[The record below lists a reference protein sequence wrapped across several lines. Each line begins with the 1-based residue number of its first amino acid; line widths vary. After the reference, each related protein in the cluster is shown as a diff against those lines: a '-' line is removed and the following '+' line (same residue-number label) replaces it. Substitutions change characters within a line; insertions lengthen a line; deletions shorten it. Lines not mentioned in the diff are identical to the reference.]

1 MPVALQVFL
10 AALLSAPGQLTALW
24 DGVATARL
32 EARVKAMREA
42 GEPASLAD
50 LHRLYPDPPKG
61 QNAARLYRAAFAQ
74 MKKIAEQDP
83 GNDLPIVGDTE
94 LPPEGE
100 ALPQAM
106 LEAIEAYLD
115 LHTDVLGLLHRAAKL
130 DGCKFPLRFE
140 DGLMLRLQ
148 HLSSMRGATR
158 LLALEAIARTE
169 RGKADEA
176 ADSIV
181 ASLRIGHHLRHEPVL
196 ITALVRIAC
205 DSIAVAQAQRWVSR
219 VAPSPEALGRVQK
232 ALAGEADRT
241 LLENVFL
248 AERCFGMD
256 CYRRYVLNPKKRK
269 INELVVGLGGPAP
282 VLLNVVPK
290 AYFKMD
296 MVHYIDLM
304 TAYVEAGR
312 RPYPASLQAGA
323 RLGQDLE
330 KQIPRHYVMCR
341 TLLPALGRRFI
352 AAQRHMA
359 RVDTARLALA
369 ALRHKAK
376 HGKLPEMLDALVP
389 DLVEA
394 LPPDP
399 FSGKPLLYRKDA
411 EGFVLYAV
419 GENGRDDQGD
429 IERANGKQPDIGFR
443 YIRPKAQF

>member
-1 MPVALQVFL
+1 MLQ
-10 AALLSAPGQLTALW
+10 
-24 DGVATARL
+24 
-32 EARVKAMREA
+32 
-42 GEPASLAD
+42 
-50 LHRLYPDPPKG
+50 
-61 QNAARLYRAAFAQ
+61 
-74 MKKIAEQDP
+74 
-83 GNDLPIVGDTE
+83 
-94 LPPEGE
+94 
-100 ALPQAM
+100 
-106 LEAIEAYLD
+106 
-115 LHTDVLGLLHRAAKL
+115 
-130 DGCKFPLRFE
+130 
-140 DGLMLRLQ
+140 LQ

-181 ASLRIGHHLRHEPVL
+181 AGLRIGHHLRHEPVL

-205 DSIAVAQAQRWVSR
+205 DGIAVGQAQRWVSR
-219 VAPSPEALGRVQK
+219 VAPSPEALERVQK
-232 ALAGEADRT
+232 ALADEADRT

-256 CYRRYVLNPKKRK
+256 SYRRYVLNPKKRNM
-269 INELVVGLGGPAP
+269 NELLGAMGGPPP
-282 VLLNVVPK
+282 VLLNVVPE

-296 MVHYIDLM
+296 MVQYIDLM

-341 TLLPALGRRFI
+341 RLLPALGRVFV
-352 AAQRHMA
+352 AAQQHMA

-376 HGKLPEMLDALVP
+376 HGTLPETLDALVP
-389 DLVEA
+389 DLVES

-411 EGFVLYAV
+411 KGFVLYAV
-419 GENGRDDQGD
+419 GENGKDNQGAID
-429 IERANGKQPDIGFR
+429 RAGGKHPDIGFR
-443 YIRPKAQF
+443 VRLPKPEF